1 MIKQYLPGIS
11 ENPAKHHTDFSVA
24 NLNMLSFISRG
35 MVYVAA
41 YKILE
46 NKKGPDFV
54 ASLARQAAKNF
65 QAAHGTL

>member
-1 MIKQYLPGIS
+1 MIKQYLPGIP
-11 ENPAKHHTDFSVA
+11 NTPAKLHKDFSVE

-35 MVYVAA
+35 MIYVAA

-46 NKKGPDFV
+46 NKKGADFV

-65 QAAHGTL
+65 QVAHSTL